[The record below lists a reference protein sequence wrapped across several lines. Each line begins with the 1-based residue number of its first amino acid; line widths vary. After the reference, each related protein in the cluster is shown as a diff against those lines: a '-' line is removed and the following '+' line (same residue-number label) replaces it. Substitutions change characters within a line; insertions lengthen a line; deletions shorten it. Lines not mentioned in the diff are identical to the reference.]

1 MGGRHGHGGQQRH
14 RRDLA
19 NGNAS
24 AYQRTGRHF
33 DYAFTNDWRLDMDA
47 DNESLN
53 ADLDAAIRSSSTTRT

>member
-1 MGGRHGHGGQQRH
+1 MPTVH
-14 RRDLA
+14 
-19 NGNAS
+19 
-24 AYQRTGRHF
+24 